1 VLRPQRFSVA
11 NFGFSKI
18 SLVGS
23 VLRSRRSG
31 RSQPSD
37 GFVATYG
44 KPSLIHGTSILKL
57 LGPDPGN
64 LQAVRKEQMAIL
76 ALLERSRVRRQLAFA
91 VIHKTKNVPVEPE
104 RANFCPQPFVRF
116 YFPSRTLSRIA
127 VNVLS

>member
-1 VLRPQRFSVA
+1 
-11 NFGFSKI
+11 
-18 SLVGS
+18 
-23 VLRSRRSG
+23 
-31 RSQPSD
+31 
-37 GFVATYG
+37 
-44 KPSLIHGTSILKL
+44 LIHGTSILKL